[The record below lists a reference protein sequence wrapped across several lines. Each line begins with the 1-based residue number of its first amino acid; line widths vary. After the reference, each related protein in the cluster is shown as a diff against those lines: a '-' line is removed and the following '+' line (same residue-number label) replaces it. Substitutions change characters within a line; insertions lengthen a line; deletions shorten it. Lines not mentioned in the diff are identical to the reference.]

1 MERQYEIYKKIG
13 RIDRKFLESFNLK
26 SNGNIYIH
34 KSVLKHIRKKHGR
47 QLTRY
52 VKENILK
59 IIERIIRSP
68 EYVGISKSA
77 NKISLKLVK
86 KIDAQIMVIVEYD
99 RINEYF
105 YVSTMYPLV
114 ENRIISK
121 IESGILKTISG

>member
-13 RIDRKFLESFNLK
+13 RIDKKLLESFNLK

-59 IIERIIRSP
+59 VIERIIKNP
-68 EYVGISKSA
+68 EYIGISRSA
-77 NKISLKLVK
+77 NRISLKLVK

-105 YVSTMYPLV
+105 YVATMYPLLGS
-114 ENRIISK
+114 RIISK